1 MKPFPKIHDL
11 YIGRSVLLSVLLTWL
26 VLVGLDAVISGLLVE
41 MSDIGTGNYTFLA
54 AATNVVYSLPRR
66 LYMLFPTSAVI
77 GSMIGLGQLAA
88 SSELTVLRALGLSR
102 RRISLSVIFA
112 LGTLTALMVVNG
124 ETLGPWAQRR
134 ADTLKAAAK
143 SNDIIVAQYSGLWA
157 REGNVFLNA
166 QTGLERNE
174 NGRQWLQLNDV
185 RLFELEPDGRLAS
198 ITHAD
203 SAEHR
208 DTDWLLHNV
217 ERIRFDSKSAT
228 RTTAPQ
234 ERWVSRLDASA
245 LASNTRDIWRPRYM
259 TAKELQ
265 RGIEYRVRN
274 GLDPSEF
281 REHYWGRWFYPLN
294 VLALCLLAI
303 PFAFGSLRSGGMG
316 KRLFMGIVFSLA
328 FWLVQEQV
336 VRLAGVFK
344 FDYRIAYLVPILA
357 MVGLSVWLFKR
368 RTA

>member
-11 YIGRSVLLSVLLTWL
+11 YIGRTVLASVLLTWL

-54 AATNVVYSLPRR
+54 AATNVVYSIPRR
-66 LYMLFPTSAVI
+66 LYMLFPTSAMI
-77 GSMIGLGQLAA
+77 GALVGLGQLSA

-102 RRISLSVIFA
+102 RRISLSVI
-112 LGTLTALMVVNG
+112 LSLTVLTGLMVVNG

-143 SNDIIVAQYSGLWA
+143 SKDMIVAQYSGLWA

-166 QTGLERNE
+166 QTGLERSE
-174 NGRQWLQLNDV
+174 NGQQWLQLNDV
-185 RLFELEPDGRLAS
+185 RLFELAPDGRLAS
-198 ITHAD
+198 ITHAET
-203 SAEHR
+203 AEHR
-208 DTDWLLHNV
+208 DNDWLLHKV
-217 ERIRFDSKSAT
+217 ERVRFDTKSAT
-228 RTTAPQ
+228 RTTAPL
-234 ERWVSRLDASA
+234 ERWESRLDASA
-245 LASNTRDIWRPRYM
+245 LASNTRAIWQPRYM
-259 TAKELQ
+259 TVKELR

-281 REHYWGRWFYPLN
+281 RAHYWGRWFYPLN
-294 VLALCLLAI
+294 VLALSLLAI

-316 KRLFMGIVFSLA
+316 KRLFMGIVFSLG
-328 FWLVQEQV
+328 FWLTQEMF

-344 FDYRIAYLVPILA
+344 LDFRLAYLLPILA
-357 MVGLSVWLFKR
+357 MVGLSVWMFKR